1 MAKLYFMYGVM
12 GSSKT
17 AMALMTHYKYKERG
31 KNALLLKPSID
42 IRDGEKIIRSRVGME
57 QPCLLIED
65 LPGLKNIKQYDCLI
79 VDEAQFLTKQQV
91 LMLEFIV
98 DSMKVPVICFG
109 LRTDY
114 KGGLFSGSKALFEL
128 ADSIEEIKTI
138 CWCGRKAIMNARFD
152 ANGKVI
158 KEGEQVIL
166 GADDQYIG
174 LCRKHWRDGRIKDDG
189 MEG

>member
-1 MAKLYFMYGVM
+1 
-12 GSSKT
+12 
-17 AMALMTHYKYKERG
+17 
-31 KNALLLKPSID
+31 
-42 IRDGEKIIRSRVGME
+42 ME

-65 LPGLKNIKQYDCLI
+65 LPGIKNIKQYDCLI

-91 LMLEFIV
+91 LMLESLV

-128 ADSIEEIKTI
+128 ADSIEETKTI

-174 LCRKHWRDGRIKDDG
+174 LCRKHWRYGKIKDDG
-189 MEG
+189 MER

>member
-1 MAKLYFMYGVM
+1 
-12 GSSKT
+12 
-17 AMALMTHYKYKERG
+17 
-31 KNALLLKPSID
+31 
-42 IRDGEKIIRSRVGME
+42 
-57 QPCLLIED
+57 
-65 LPGLKNIKQYDCLI
+65 
-79 VDEAQFLTKQQV
+79 
-91 LMLEFIV
+91 MLESLV

-152 ANGKVI
+152 TNGKVI